1 VRILF
6 LLLTFAVLFSVPF
19 STDVFAQTSYN
30 VNIPTGAASPDAPYF
45 WQSEKGGSTT
55 GIVEIL
61 IEDSIVWRNAD
72 TAPHTVTS
80 GTAIEGPDEIF
91 DSGLF
96 GPGKSFSYKFT
107 DTGYYPYFCLVHPW
121 MEGAIIVTSGYSI
134 LPNVGKHV
142 GDASIFFDIEYDFNR
157 LLSTATIN
165 EEQKSITFE
174 IIGDAKTNNH
184 ELELRLPSELI
195 DGPFVI
201 WVDGKTISDFENVK
215 EEDLNVLFVSLH
227 SDSKLLTIVGTSIV
241 PEFGPMVFA
250 ILGISVVS
258 MIVLN
263 QRFKSR
269 ISF

>member
-1 VRILF
+1 MRILF

-19 STDVFAQTSYN
+19 STDVFAQTSYS

-96 GPGKSFSYKFT
+96 GPGKSFSYKFEEI
-107 DTGYYPYFCLVHPW
+107 GHYPYFCLVHPW
-121 MEGAIIVTSGYSI
+121 MAGTIIVTSGYSI
-134 LPNVGKHV
+134 IPNVGKQV
-142 GDASIFFDIEYDFNR
+142 GDGKSYIVEYDFNR
-157 LLSTATIN
+157 LLSTVTID

-174 IIGDAKTNNH
+174 IIGDVKTDNH
-184 ELELRLPSELI
+184 DLELRLHSGLI

-201 WVDGKTISDFENVK
+201 WLDGKNLSDFENVR
-215 EEDLNVLFVSLH
+215 EGVHNVLFLQLDA
-227 SDSKLLTIVGTSIV
+227 DSKILTIVGTSIV
-241 PEFGPMVFA
+241 PEFGPMVFT

-258 MIVLN
+258 MIFLS